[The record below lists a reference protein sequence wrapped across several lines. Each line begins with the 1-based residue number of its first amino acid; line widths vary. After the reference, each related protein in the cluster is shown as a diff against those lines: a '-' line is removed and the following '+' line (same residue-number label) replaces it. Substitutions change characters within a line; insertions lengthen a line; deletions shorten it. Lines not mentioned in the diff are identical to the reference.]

1 MRCMLKLYAKKDVM
15 NSSKT
20 SKNSKIGIAK
30 SGFLHGLRNGDVKC
44 TINNTSHKHMRK
56 FRISGG
62 ITICRNI

>member
-1 MRCMLKLYAKKDVM
+1 MLKLYAKKDVM
-15 NSSKT
+15 KS
-20 SKNSKIGIAK
+20 SKNSKIGIVK

>member
-15 NSSKT
+15 KS

-44 TINNTSHKHMRK
+44 TINNALHKHMRK
-56 FRISGG
+56 FRISDG